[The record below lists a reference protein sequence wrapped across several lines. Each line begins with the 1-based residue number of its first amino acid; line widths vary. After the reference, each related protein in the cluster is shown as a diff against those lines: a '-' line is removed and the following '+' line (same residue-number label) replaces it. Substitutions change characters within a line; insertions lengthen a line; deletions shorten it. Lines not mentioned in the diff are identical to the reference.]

1 MEVYFVRFLFWGYK
15 KLAQLLHLFTELL
28 HLFNGLVRLCIF
40 VWNLVIQNW
49 LLSNL
54 QSFSSRLVLSPY
66 RSFRYLFI
74 MWAIGVCSISTLA
87 KYDYLVLN
95 IPKSDLVVSS
105 GAELLVDSDKNQSN
119 TNKPKSANNNT
130 PNQLPFLLIKPN
142 EKTIPIDSINLLIKD
157 QGWNF
162 IPLTLEISCKGHVN
176 RYTYA
181 LDMLLPVLNINAS
194 SQCTIS
200 KNANDLVIGFY
211 VIYPILGIILAGLTL
226 FSWAGILQNRLSR

>member
-15 KLAQLLHLFTELL
+15 RLAQLVHLFD
-28 HLFNGLVRLCIF
+28 GLVRLCIF

-49 LLSNL
+49 ILNRL
-54 QSFSSRLVLSPY
+54 QSISSRLVLSPY
-66 RSFRYLFI
+66 RSFRYLFL
-74 MWAIGVCSISTLA
+74 MWAIGVCFISTLE

-95 IPKSDLVVSS
+95 IPQSDLVVSN
-105 GAELLVDSDKNQSN
+105 GAELLMDSDKNLSN
-119 TNKPKSANNNT
+119 TDKPNSANNNT

-162 IPLTLEISCKGHVN
+162 IPLTQEISCKGHVN

-181 LDMLLPVLNINAS
+181 LDMILPVLKINAS

-200 KNANDLVIGFY
+200 KNANVFVHAYY
-211 VIYPILGIILAGLTL
+211 VIYPIFGIILAGLTL
-226 FSWAGILQNRLSR
+226 FSWAGILQNRLSK